1 MRKLISSPLQINSM
15 DLGVLLQAINWR
27 CIQLRSTAQMTAWE
41 YRPSYWPFIS
51 KMYFSHW
58 KPSGVSK
65 RMWSVNLDASISWEY
80 QTQQGIPAGLR
91 SNWDLWWLVL
101 VYHGTDCDQFE
112 NTLECRR
119 ELWVHLGAP
128 WCAGDKSGSTDDQS
142 GSADAKSRSA
152 DNESGSANDKSGSAD
167 DKTWSAD
174 DMSANAHNMSR
185 SANDKPGSTWER
197 LRQASEHFESLYS
210 GIGTTTSSLGALLL
224 HLEIIATT
232 YHSTIFK
239 THVFSFYSLLLIFTA
254 THLHTVYV
262 DWPQAVLES
271 NLRCSWKWWLSEHRE
286 TLRGRDRASVDMHLE
301 AMIGWVCT
309 CTCKP

>member
-1 MRKLISSPLQINSM
+1 
-15 DLGVLLQAINWR
+15 
-27 CIQLRSTAQMTAWE
+27 
-41 YRPSYWPFIS
+41 
-51 KMYFSHW
+51 
-58 KPSGVSK
+58 
-65 RMWSVNLDASISWEY
+65 
-80 QTQQGIPAGLR
+80 
-91 SNWDLWWLVL
+91 
-101 VYHGTDCDQFE
+101 VYHGTDCEQFE

-128 WCAGDKSGSTDDQS
+128 WGAGDKSGSTDDQS

-152 DNESGSANDKSGSAD
+152 EDESGSANDKSGSAD
-167 DKTWSAD
+167 DKTRSAN
-174 DMSANAHNMSR
+174 DMSANAHIMSR

-224 HLEIIATT
+224 HLGIIATT

-239 THVFSFYSLLLIFTA
+239 THVFSFYSLLSILTA

-271 NLRCSWKWWLSEHRE
+271 NLRC
-286 TLRGRDRASVDMHLE
+286 T
-301 AMIGWVCT
+301 
-309 CTCKP
+309 